1 MTNLPE
7 PRDLFRRALTE
18 CVARNPNSIEYIV
31 LLMAFYLHVGPFS
44 REVIGRIENMMAAL
58 EPSATSRHP
67 AWSSVPTRTT
77 HTSALKLI
85 GDIALRENK
94 ETAD

>member
-18 CVARNPNSIEYIV
+18 CITCNPDSIEYIV

-44 REVIGRIENMMAAL
+44 RQVIGRIENMMAAL
-58 EPSATSRHP
+58 EPSATSRQL
-67 AWSSVPTRTT
+67 AWSSLPT
-77 HTSALKLI
+77 HVGFKLI